1 MIMSMLTVAAV
12 FFIIWWTVL
21 FIVLPLGYRSQ
32 EEEGEVT
39 IGTSESAP
47 TRFRGAR
54 VLLLTTAISIAIHL
68 GYYLLSS
75 HFGFGIADIPN
86 IVPDFE

>member
-1 MIMSMLTVAAV
+1 MPLLTVAAV

-32 EEEGEVT
+32 EEDGEVMT
-39 IGTSESAP
+39 GTSESAP
-47 TRFRGAR
+47 TKFRGAR
-54 VLLLTTAISIAIHL
+54 VLLLTTVIAIVIHL

-75 HFGFGIADIPN
+75 YLGFGIANIPN
-86 IVPDFE
+86 ILPDFQ

>member
-1 MIMSMLTVAAV
+1 MSLLTVAAV

-32 EEEGEVT
+32 EEDGEVAL
-39 IGTSESAP
+39 GTSESAP
-47 TRFRGAR
+47 TKFRGGK
-54 VLLLTTAISIAIHL
+54 VLLLTTVISIAIHV

-75 HFGFGIADIPN
+75 YFGVGIADIPN
-86 IVPDFE
+86 IVPDFQ